1 MYTHF
6 TQLYIAGNF
15 PYLTDVV
22 RISGRE
28 WGPTRPSHHLNLF
41 PFMLFCHF
49 GQSEQSLTKCN
60 LFPIS
65 QTSCISTYSFESQ
78 SSPVQLITLK
88 ATYLPNILRMRGIC
102 YRHRMIFNLKHYLI
116 QITHTLKYTQYAL
129 VFHMNMLKWWYI
141 IVTCSV
147 NYFYSLSRRPIQPRQ

>member
-41 PFMLFCHF
+41 PLKVLIC
-49 GQSEQSLTKCN
+49 
-60 LFPIS
+60 FPL
-65 QTSCISTYSFESQ
+65 E
-78 SSPVQLITLK
+78 V
-88 ATYLPNILRMRGIC
+88 R
-102 YRHRMIFNLKHYLI
+102 
-116 QITHTLKYTQYAL
+116 
-129 VFHMNMLKWWYI
+129 
-141 IVTCSV
+141 V
-147 NYFYSLSRRPIQPRQ
+147 NNP